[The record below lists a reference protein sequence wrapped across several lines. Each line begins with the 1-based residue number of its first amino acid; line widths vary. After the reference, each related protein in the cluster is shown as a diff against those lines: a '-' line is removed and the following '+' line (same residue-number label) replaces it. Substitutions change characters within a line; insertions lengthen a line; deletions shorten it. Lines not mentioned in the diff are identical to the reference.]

1 MYALLIPRQIKPD
14 HKGHFIESLKEH
26 GRGSKASEPDT
37 KRYEF
42 YQDPDDTN
50 RIWLYEAY
58 TDKAAWG
65 CTLKVRH
72 TFRQWTQVHGCSL
85 ALSCVVHL
93 CQLSD
98 EPSSRFLD
106 ESK

>member
-26 GRGSKASEPDT
+26 GRGSKAFEPDT

-50 RIWLYEAY
+50 RIWPYEAY
-58 TDKAAWG
+58 ADKAALGVHVKSAPYIQAMEAIQECG
-65 CTLKVRH
+65 CEEERPEGGFIRANSIWSFET
-72 TFRQWTQVHGCSL
+72 
-85 ALSCVVHL
+85 
-93 CQLSD
+93 
-98 EPSSRFLD
+98 E
-106 ESK
+106 ES